1 MFSVEAANVQTK
13 ENECVGFPHVSGVL
27 RYIHTTIIFLM
38 LIIFTFAVYA
48 GAGDCSNLYGS
59 PAKVYDGLT
68 AASELVPQ
76 AMPFAKTKHSRKM
89 MPKPGMKFLNTTSA
103 VRVDEVVLYL

>member
-1 MFSVEAANVQTK
+1 MVDNVLCGSSKRANQG
-13 ENECVGFPHVSGVL
+13 ESECVGFPHVSGVL

-68 AASELVPQ
+68 AASELVPEAIHTICEDQ
-76 AMPFAKTKHSRKM
+76 TQQEADAETGHEILEYYQRGASR
-89 MPKPGMKFLNTTSA
+89 
-103 VRVDEVVLYL
+103 

>member
-38 LIIFTFAVYA
+38 LIIFSFAVYS
-48 GAGDCSNLYGS
+48 GGGDCSGLFGS
-59 PAKVYDGLT
+59 PGQVYDGLS
-68 AASELVPQ
+68 AASELVRLPQ
-76 AMPFAKTKHSRKM
+76 PIPFAETKYRRTM
-89 MPKPGMKFLNTTSA
+89 MPKPGT
-103 VRVDEVVLYL
+103 